1 MNAFLQGVA
10 LQFKL
15 DLRNKSVFLTYYTIP
30 LVFFIFMGGIFS
42 SINPEAKDTLIQSMT
57 VFAVTMGAIL
67 GSPVPL
73 VELYGSEIKKAFKVG
88 RIPLWASAVNNFISA
103 FVHLFIV
110 NLVIFFVAPIAF
122 DAAKP
127 ADAPLYFAS
136 VALFIAV
143 CISVGTVLGLFVK
156 ATSKLTMF
164 SQLIFLP
171 SLMLSGIMFPT
182 NLLPDILATIGKV
195 FPATWGFALMT
206 SGAFEMAAL
215 LPLALILLVAVG
227 LSVFRLSKM
236 GVE

>member
-1 MNAFLQGVA
+1 MNAFLQGVT

-15 DLRNKSVFLTYYTIP
+15 DLRNKGVFLTYYVVP
-30 LVFFIFMGGIFS
+30 LVFFLFMGGIFS
-42 SINPEAKDTLIQSMT
+42 SINPEAKNTLIQSMT

-110 NLVIFFVAPIAF
+110 SLVIFFVAPIAF
-122 DAAKP
+122 DAATP
-127 ADAPLYFAS
+127 SDSPMYFAT
-136 VALFIAV
+136 VALFIATCV
-143 CISVGTVLGLFVK
+143 SVGTVLGLFVK

-171 SLMLSGIMFPT
+171 SLMLSGIMFPV
-182 NLLPDILATIGKV
+182 NLLPEVLATVGKI

-206 SGAFEMAAL
+206 GNTLDVATL
-215 LPLALILLVAVG
+215 LPLVAILVAAIG
-227 LSVFRLSKM
+227 LSGIRLSRI